1 MAGILEGKVAL
12 VTGGGSGIGRATAVI
27 MAREGA
33 RVAVSDLSKDGI
45 EATVGLINAGGGQGI
60 AIAGDVTSETDVAN
74 MVART
79 VSAYGRLDCAYN
91 NAGIS
96 SRADSPAGTRLHE
109 VTQTGAARMFSVNLM
124 GVFLCLKHE
133 IAQMLKQGGGGAI
146 VNTSSIAGLVGLPTS
161 SHYVAAKHGVVGL
174 TKTAALEYAQDGIRV
189 NCVNPGYIKTPM
201 TDDIMKIPLRGDHG
215 QGADA
220 SPRQRGG
227 NRRSGGLDVL
237 GQGIVHDRRLAC
249 GRRRIFRGLTV
260 DQVKLAPELAMHGH
274 DRAVD
279 VADQAVAEHH
289 VGDFP
294 VAAAAHMRQRRKR
307 DHARGLAAR
316 LAAQRLVGDR
326 AVSSDLGSC
335 GCRHAGGIR
344 PTRLA
349 MILSTMRFGSHCVIR
364 CRIGSGAI
372 M

>member
-12 VTGGGSGIGRATAVI
+12 VTGGGSGIGRATAVF

-60 AIAGDVTSETDVAN
+60 AIAGDVTSESDVAN

-96 SRADSPAGTRLHE
+96 SRADSPPGTRLHE
-109 VTQTGAARMFSVNLM
+109 VAQAGAARMFSVNLM

-201 TDDIMKIPLRGDHG
+201 TDDIMKTRYEEIMAKVP
-215 QGADA
+215 
-220 SPRQRGG
+220 
-227 NRRSGGLDVL
+227 
-237 GQGIVHDRRLAC
+237 
-249 GRRRIFRGLTV
+249 
-260 DQVKLAPELAMHGH
+260 MH
-274 DRAVD
+274 R
-279 VADQAVAEHH
+279 
-289 VGDFP
+289 
-294 VAAAAHMRQRRKR
+294 
-307 DHARGLAAR
+307 
-316 LAAQRLVGDR
+316 
-326 AVSSDLGSC
+326 LGSAEEIAEAVVWMC
-335 GCRHAGGIR
+335 SDKASFMTGASHVVDGGFS
-344 PTRLA
+344 A
-349 MILSTMRFGSHCVIR
+349 
-364 CRIGSGAI
+364 A
-372 M
+372 

>member
-12 VTGGGSGIGRATAVI
+12 VTGGGSGIGRATALI

-33 RVAVSDLSKDGI
+33 RVAVSDLSKNGI

-96 SRADSPAGTRLHE
+96 SRADSPPGTRLHE
-109 VTQTGAARMFSVNLM
+109 VSQAGAARMFSVNLM

-174 TKTAALEYAQDGIRV
+174 TKTAAIEYAQDGIRV

-201 TDDIMKIPLRGDHG
+201 TDDMMKTRYEEIMAKVP
-215 QGADA
+215 
-220 SPRQRGG
+220 
-227 NRRSGGLDVL
+227 
-237 GQGIVHDRRLAC
+237 
-249 GRRRIFRGLTV
+249 
-260 DQVKLAPELAMHGH
+260 MH
-274 DRAVD
+274 R
-279 VADQAVAEHH
+279 
-289 VGDFP
+289 
-294 VAAAAHMRQRRKR
+294 
-307 DHARGLAAR
+307 
-316 LAAQRLVGDR
+316 
-326 AVSSDLGSC
+326 LGSAEEIAEAVVWMC
-335 GCRHAGGIR
+335 SDKASFMTGASHVVDGGFS
-344 PTRLA
+344 A
-349 MILSTMRFGSHCVIR
+349 
-364 CRIGSGAI
+364 A
-372 M
+372 